1 MGTLKI
7 PELKQYIFRKLGH
20 PVVRVEVDN
29 TQLDDCID
37 EALKTFTESHYDA
50 CEIGFLSLSV
60 TAGESTYVL
69 GESIQNVMECINIQ
83 GQSGSMPWIM
93 DEPVLIDRPTAL
105 NEPHDYYDVTSVE
118 VYRQRMALIETTF
131 EKHILFEF
139 NDVTKKLVFH
149 DAPDSSGV
157 RVLHV
162 IQAAVDTED
171 TGTVS
176 NSLWLKKY
184 AVALARI
191 QWGVNIGKYEG
202 AVGPGGAS
210 FNYDKIMEKGEA
222 DKETLLTEL
231 EEKYSEPPDPVY
243 A

>member
-7 PELKQYIFRKLGH
+7 PELKQYIYRQLGH
-20 PVVRVEVDN
+20 PVIEVEVDDS
-29 TQLDDCID
+29 QLNDCID
-37 EALKTFTESHYDA
+37 EALKTYTESHFDA
-50 CEIGFLSLSV
+50 CDIGFIFLQVS
-60 TAGESTYVL
+60 AGDSTYVL
-69 GESIQNVMECINIQ
+69 GESIQTVLECINLQ
-83 GQSGSMPWIM
+83 GQSGSMPWII
-93 DEPVLIDRPTAL
+93 DEPVLIDRPSAL
-105 NEPHDYYDVTSVE
+105 NEPHDYFDVTSVE
-118 VYRQRMALIETTF
+118 VYRQRMALIENVF

-139 NDVTKKLVFH
+139 NDITKRLTFP

-162 IQAAVDTED
+162 IQAAVDTENTD
-171 TGTVS
+171 TVS
-176 NSLWLKKY
+176 DSLWLKKY

-191 QWGVNIGKYEG
+191 QWAVNIGKYEG

-222 DKETLLTEL
+222 DKEMLLTEL